1 MCSGHY
7 VLSHGVRRSRGTSPY
22 EAAGDGGAA
31 APREAGASRLRL
43 HPAAASPWR
52 CCGCFSVLCPSV
64 PVPACC
70 SNSTLPAARVP
81 GVPAGGPG
89 GPGSGRGA
97 GGASGHGEMGAVVG
111 GWRLWWRAQPVWGQ
125 GKGLKESQS
134 QGCEIQAVCEAG
146 SPRPAK
152 AWVGFPIGCACN
164 KPSGRSLLNVRV
176 FPLTYVFVSRAAS
189 PCFIMAY
196 SAPAAWPGKGGGS
209 AERVPQPQA
218 PRATLGCPSTPHV
231 PRVTGARRAPMQ
243 RPPCSTVEEAAFSI

>member
-1 MCSGHY
+1 MGVS
-7 VLSHGVRRSRGTSPY
+7 LSSVRRSPCQHAAQIARCQQPVCPGCRLGVLGDP
-22 EAAGDGGAA
+22 AAGEGLA
-31 APREAGASRLRL
+31 
-43 HPAAASPWR
+43 
-52 CCGCFSVLCPSV
+52 
-64 PVPACC
+64 
-70 SNSTLPAARVP
+70 
-81 GVPAGGPG
+81 VPAGM
-89 GPGSGRGA
+89 GR
-97 GGASGHGEMGAVVG
+97 
-111 GWRLWWRAQPVWGQ
+111 WRLWWRAQPVWGQ

-164 KPSGRSLLNVRV
+164 KPLGRSLLNVRV